1 MNHEILD
8 ALSQITREKSVDR
21 AMLIETLEVGLASA
35 VRRKYGATADVE
47 VRFSNESCTPHSSRK
62 TETGSTYRTTADR
75 RRKGAVP
82 LSSQRMLGRR

>member
-35 VRRKYGATADVE
+35 VRRKYGVTAEVE
-47 VRFSNESCTPHSSRK
+47 ALQKEYK
-62 TETGSTYRTTADR
+62 
-75 RRKGAVP
+75 
-82 LSSQRMLGRR
+82 QRYNQ